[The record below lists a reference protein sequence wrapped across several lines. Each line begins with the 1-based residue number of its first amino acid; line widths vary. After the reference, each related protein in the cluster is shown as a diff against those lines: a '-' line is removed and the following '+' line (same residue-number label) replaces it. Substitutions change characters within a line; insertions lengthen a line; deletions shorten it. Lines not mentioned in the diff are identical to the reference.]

1 MLTGIKENAKFQKKK
16 NGQNNE
22 QSEQTSGLKHL
33 VDGVKQHHNVKYGPS
48 SLKFVNNIVTQCI
61 LFSIFKKHR
70 LISSSIN

>member
-33 VDGVKQHHNVKYGPS
+33 VDGVKQHHNVKYGPNS
-48 SLKFVNNIVTQCI
+48 SKFAKILLHSAFSFLYSRSIV
-61 LFSIFKKHR
+61 
-70 LISSSIN
+70 